1 MWWKGSGR
9 RSLDLSRLNL
19 TKLDVSFTHFTAAF
33 HGDHT
38 LHGLCPPSIVPVCAP
53 SQEQDVLQDDLWRVQ
68 ASDLV
73 WVRCTRCVGTQ
84 RNPRGESVPHVEDR
98 SGLSQASRGGDL
110 DTYRSAGCSRFKS
123 GSGVRRFITE
133 VTEVFGEVTSVVP

>member
-1 MWWKGSGR
+1 
-9 RSLDLSRLNL
+9 
-19 TKLDVSFTHFTAAF
+19 
-33 HGDHT
+33 
-38 LHGLCPPSIVPVCAP
+38 
-53 SQEQDVLQDDLWRVQ
+53 
-68 ASDLV
+68 
-73 WVRCTRCVGTQ
+73 
-84 RNPRGESVPHVEDR
+84 VPHVEDR